1 MGLRDL
7 RAKAIFQAR
16 VECPIGRN
24 PGDVRP
30 VGVGISELQIKVA
43 LVTGSIYNNGD
54 RCCSLFLR
62 VATKA
67 PKQ

>member
-16 VECPIGRN
+16 VERPIGGN
-24 PGDVRP
+24 PDDVRP
-30 VGVGISELQIKVA
+30 VGAGMSELPIKVA

-54 RCCSLFLR
+54 RC
-62 VATKA
+62 
-67 PKQ
+67 

>member
-16 VECPIGRN
+16 VQRPIGSN
-24 PGDVRP
+24 QGNVRP
-30 VGVGISELQIKVA
+30 DGAGMYELRIKVA

-54 RCCSLFLR
+54 HC
-62 VATKA
+62 
-67 PKQ
+67 